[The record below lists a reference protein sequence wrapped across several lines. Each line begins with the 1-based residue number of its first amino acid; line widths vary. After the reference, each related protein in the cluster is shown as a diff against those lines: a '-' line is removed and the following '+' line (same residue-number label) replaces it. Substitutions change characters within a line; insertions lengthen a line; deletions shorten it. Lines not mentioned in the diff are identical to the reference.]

1 MPTAGLDAPPE
12 AVAALYA
19 EFDADHSGSV
29 SYAELTQQLRDAYCA
44 TPELSEQNEG
54 VPRVRFALRK
64 GAERGLSPARTP
76 EAMPPQMGH
85 FCKLDVDWGF
95 DEESG
100 FEYLELSGDSLQE
113 KLRTALKKGWC
124 RVKDLFVS
132 WDSSSD
138 GTVSRHEFAEAMRVM
153 GLHAPAAAID
163 GIFCSF
169 DPGSSGWVR
178 SSPSPLPPS
187 TLIPTLDP
195 TLALISI
202 LPFAPSPLSTLV
214 FALTLTFALTF
225 ALSMS
230 ACPSGFTSLQST
242 HLTQRIKRSKRTF
255 THPTLSLAL
264 TFTPP
269 LPFPLTFAPAPR
281 PCLRLHPTL
290 SHPLTPSPPL
300 LPCVGRLRGNA

>member
-29 SYAELTQQLRDAYCA
+29 SYAELTQQLRDACCA

-64 GAERGLSPARTP
+64 GASRGLSPARTP

-85 FCKLDVDWGF
+85 FCKLDIDWGF

-178 SSPSPLPPS
+178 SSPSPSPPS

-214 FALTLTFALTF
+214 FAFTLTCALTF

-264 TFTPP
+264 TFTPT

-281 PCLRLHPTL
+281 PCLCLHPTL